1 MEAEYHKKCLELHEL
16 KNSKRNPEFAPDIKI
31 CVQEIAQLKDQLMK
45 KTAAVSVLNLDYNN
59 LKRKLMK
66 AEVEIKKLESLEA

>member
-1 MEAEYHKKCLELHEL
+1 MEAEYHNKCLELHEL
-16 KNSKRNPEFAPDIKI
+16 KNRKTDPVYAPDIKI

-45 KTAAVSVLNLDYNN
+45 KTAAVSVLNLEYNN
-59 LKRKLMK
+59 IKRKLMK